1 MIRLLH
7 LVAITLLIAS
17 AAYAYSTK
25 YETLYYAETLVKTK
39 AKRDREREAIAVA
52 KAEWALLT
60 RPDRL
65 QRMVDRHLDL
75 KPMGIAQ
82 MARLSDLPA
91 KPSKGDAIGAKLET
105 LGIEPGTTGSL
116 KGGGA
121 PTRSDPIGAKLDA
134 LLRGPASAAPK
145 AKPKT
150 TEIRN
155 PPKSPAR

>member
-7 LVAITLLIAS
+7 AVAISLLIAS

-25 YETLYYAETLVKTK
+25 YETLYYSETLAKTK
-39 AKRDREREAIAVA
+39 AKRDREREAIAAA

-82 MARLSDLPA
+82 LARLSELPVR
-91 KPSKGDAIGAKLET
+91 PSKGDAIGAKLET
-105 LGIEPGTTGSL
+105 LGIEPTATGSL
-116 KGGGA
+116 KTGS
-121 PTRSDPIGAKLDA
+121 RHDPIGTKLDEI
-134 LLRGPASAAPK
+134 LRGRPALAAQPKASAETRSPS
-145 AKPKT
+145 KP
-150 TEIRN
+150 
-155 PPKSPAR
+155 PAR

>member
-7 LVAITLLIAS
+7 LVAITMLIAS

-82 MARLSDLPA
+82 LVRLSDLPA

-105 LGIEPGTTGSL
+105 LGVEPGTTGSL
-116 KGGGA
+116 KGGS
-121 PTRSDPIGAKLDA
+121 PSRVDPIGAKLDA
-134 LLRGPASAAPK
+134 LSKNRPAAKSAK
-145 AKPKT
+145 AKPAEPNTSSK
-150 TEIRN
+150 
-155 PPKSPAR
+155 PSAR

>member
-7 LVAITLLIAS
+7 LAAITLLIAS

-25 YETLYYAETLVKTK
+25 YETLYYAETLAKTK

-82 MARLSDLPA
+82 LARLSDLPA
-91 KPSKGDAIGAKLET
+91 KPTKGDAIGAKLET

-116 KGGGA
+116 KGGA
-121 PTRSDPIGAKLDA
+121 ATRSDPIGAKLDA
-134 LLRGPASAAPK
+134 LMRGPMSAAPK

-150 TEIRN
+150 AESKS
-155 PPKSPAR
+155 PPKPPAR